1 MVIALIVLGVIVFLA
16 IDVYVL
22 WRLFGSGNRSSTFA
36 SIPVPGETTLTLP
49 AGRVKFTYQE
59 SVHVG
64 GGGEGSPIDFYPPA
78 DFELAITPAAGGAPL
93 QLRQRGTSAQ
103 TVAAWFPGGPRS
115 QTVLGSVEVEAG
127 DYVVHARSSAEGLV
141 EPIVLVGR

>member
-22 WRLFGSGNRSSTFA
+22 WRLFGSGNRSA
-36 SIPVPGETTLTLP
+36 AYGSIAVPGEATLTLP
-49 AGRVKFTYQE
+49 AGKVKLTYQE

-64 GGGEGSPIDFYPPA
+64 GGGEGSPIDFYPPD
-78 DFELAITPAAGGAPL
+78 DFELAITPAGGGAPL

-103 TVAAWFPGGPRS
+103 TIAAWFPGGPRS
-115 QTVLGSVEVEAG
+115 STVLGSVEVEAG
-127 DYVVHARSSAEGLV
+127 DYVVRARSSAQDLV
-141 EPIVLVGR
+141 EPVVLVGA